1 ELAVSKYNSTD
12 NDLGVNWG
20 LATSAYGAGDLGTP
34 GAVNDFTLSNE
45 QFTKNS
51 FKLFP
56 NPVSGNEITI
66 SVENG
71 NPIDVIIYSALGQQV
86 ISQKAVTNSINVSS
100 LNAGLYIVKVSQNGN
115 SQTRKLVVQ

>member
-1 ELAVSKYNSTD
+1 STEIVISLPETGLGNS
-12 NDLGVNWG
+12 L
-20 LATSAYGAGDLGTP
+20 
-34 GAVNDFTLSNE
+34 
-45 QFTKNS
+45 
-51 FKLFP
+51 KLFP